1 MDGPYDDRRTVEADL
16 RAALAHAHE
25 NMEATGAHE
34 RLVVSTCLNAD
45 VELGSYD
52 LMAIRWLAV
61 ADPRILQSFRA
72 MILRAF
78 RSGCEQTSEIK
89 ALRAR
94 NRRVPGEV
102 FH

>member
-1 MDGPYDDRRTVEADL
+1 
-16 RAALAHAHE
+16 
-25 NMEATGAHE
+25 
-34 RLVVSTCLNAD
+34 
-45 VELGSYD
+45 
-52 LMAIRWLAV
+52 MAIRWLAV